1 MHPNLVVR
9 ASLRR
14 RVQAM
19 VARNLRRGWAIGEKT
34 MMNVI
39 AAVLGIALL
48 GAATYAAAWQ
58 LHTHSAHGSCEQMPA

>member
-1 MHPNLVVR
+1 
-9 ASLRR
+9 
-14 RVQAM
+14 
-19 VARNLRRGWAIGEKT
+19 

-58 LHTHSAHGSCEQMPA
+58 LHTDSTHGSCEQTPA